1 MPDQPK
7 LGPVMVTFSPA
18 WFKRYAGLEYSEAA
32 WADPIGRTERGQ
44 EAERC
49 LHGRF
54 ADVEIGSNDPQP
66 APTIEAYG
74 NYFMPA
80 LFGCEM
86 VFPPDQ
92 APGFR
97 ALEGDFEHMR
107 RLEIPDFDT
116 NPVIRK
122 AFADAEV
129 LKNRY
134 GACSGS
140 ICMGSPLNVAV
151 NIYGELFIMACA
163 LEPETAQHVLRVIA
177 ETCFKLHRE
186 VCARIA
192 PADFPTENFGWG
204 YGNCPAVMFSPKT
217 YREVILPVD
226 MWVRSQ
232 VTTFG
237 LHHCGVFDDYI
248 DVYKELRVD
257 GFDIGGGS
265 NYKLAR
271 QAFPGIPFSLIVNA
285 PDVEGKSIS
294 EIDSLVGG
302 MVEGAA
308 PVEQITL
315 LWTGEVSESIDDD
328 NVRALRTS
336 TERVGRAL

>member
-1 MPDQPK
+1 MTDQPK
-7 LGPVMVTFSPA
+7 LGPVWVTFSPA
-18 WFKRYAGLEYSEAA
+18 WFRRHAGLDYSESA
-32 WADPIGRTERGQ
+32 WADPVARTERTREG
-44 EAERC
+44 ERC
-49 LHGRF
+49 LYDRF
-54 ADVEIGSNDPQP
+54 ADVEIGAKDPQP
-66 APTIEAYG
+66 APNIEAYG

-86 VFPPDQ
+86 LFPPDQ

-97 ALEGDFEHMR
+97 ALDADFEDMR
-107 RLEIPDFDT
+107 RLQVPDFET

-129 LKNRY
+129 LKQRY
-134 GACSGS
+134 GSCSGS

-151 NIYGELFIMACA
+151 NIYGELFMMACA
-163 LEPETAQHVLRVIA
+163 LDPEAAQHVLRVIA
-177 ETCFKLHRE
+177 ETCFKLYRE
-186 VCARIA
+186 VSARIA
-192 PADFPTENFGWG
+192 PADFPLDTMNWG

-226 MWVRSQ
+226 LWVRNQ
-232 VTTFG
+232 VTSFG

-248 DVYKELRVD
+248 DVYKDLRPD
-257 GFDIGGGS
+257 ALDIGGGS
-265 NYKLAR
+265 NYRAIR
-271 QAFPGIPFSLIVNA
+271 EAYPDIPFSLIVNA

-294 EIDSLVGG
+294 AIDDLVGS

-308 PVEQITL
+308 PVEKVTL
-315 LWTGEVSESIDDD
+315 LWTGEVSENVDDD

-336 TERVGRAL
+336 TTRLRGI